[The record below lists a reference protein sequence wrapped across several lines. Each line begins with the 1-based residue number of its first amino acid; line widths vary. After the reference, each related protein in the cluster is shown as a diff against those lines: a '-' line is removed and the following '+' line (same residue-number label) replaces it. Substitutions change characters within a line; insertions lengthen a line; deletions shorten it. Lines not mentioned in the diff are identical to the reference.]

1 MVGAFV
7 GNSVSQMPLVQRLKL
22 QSLFTKHFLPGKH
35 AWQPLVLPPQS
46 MSVSASLR
54 MPSMQLAGVGEK
66 VGAGVGVPVV
76 GWAVGAAVGYL
87 VGAGVGIGVGAGVG
101 AAVGSLVGA
110 KVG

>member
-7 GNSVSQMPLVQRLKL
+7 GNRVSQVPLVQRLKL
-22 QSLFTKHFLPGKH
+22 QSLFTKHFLPGTH
-35 AWQPLVLPPQS
+35 AWQPPVPPQS

-76 GWAVGAAVGYL
+76 GVAVGAEVGYL